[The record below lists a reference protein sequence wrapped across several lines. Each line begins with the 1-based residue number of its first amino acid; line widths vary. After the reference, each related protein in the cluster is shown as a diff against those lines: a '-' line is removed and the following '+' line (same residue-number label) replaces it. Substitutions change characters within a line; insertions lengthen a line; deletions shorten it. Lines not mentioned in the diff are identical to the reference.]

1 MIQINLKSFLEQIDY
16 RRDRL
21 LFPLIKGYWPRKITP
36 NHLTSLRIIIG
47 IILCILLFS
56 GFEDKTCIVPLFCFA
71 VLLDLFDGS
80 VARALNKK
88 TDIGAFLDPLG
99 DKILIIPVAV
109 YCLIKHYKWLLLL
122 LVLPELISLV
132 GVIFYKVRNRII
144 EANIFGKTKMVLESV
159 AFGVILLNWPSTP
172 SKFPVILL
180 FFAVFFGSVGT
191 LLTWLNLSKNSQIT

>member
-1 MIQINLKSFLEQIDY
+1 MTQINLKSFLEQIDY

-21 LFPLIKGYWPRKITP
+21 LFPLIKSYWPRKITP

-47 IILCILLFS
+47 IVLCILLFS

-71 VLLDLFDGS
+71 ILLDLFDGS

-99 DKILIIPVAV
+99 DKILIIPIAV
-109 YCLIKHYKWLLLL
+109 YSLIRHYKWLLLL
-122 LVLPELISLV
+122 LILPEFISLI
-132 GVIFYKVRNRII
+132 GVISYKIRNRIV

-159 AFGVILLNWPSTP
+159 ALGVILLNWPSPP
-172 SKFPVILL
+172 SKFPIALL
-180 FFAVFFGSVGT
+180 FFAVFFGSVGAS
-191 LLTWLNLSKNSQIT
+191 LMWLNLSKNSQLT